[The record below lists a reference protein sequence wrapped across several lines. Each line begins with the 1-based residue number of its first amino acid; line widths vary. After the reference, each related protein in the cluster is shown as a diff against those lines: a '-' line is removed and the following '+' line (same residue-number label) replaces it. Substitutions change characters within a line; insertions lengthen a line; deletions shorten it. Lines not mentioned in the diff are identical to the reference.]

1 MTVSSGR
8 EKKPSAFR
16 DPATVTRTRSND
28 DLVVESWHL
37 NASPWTTAVRG
48 NQIESRTLVTNQAIV
63 DAVLSRSP
71 STVLDI
77 GCGEGWLV
85 RALSSRG
92 IDAVGIDV
100 VPELIEHAK
109 QAGGGTFRV
118 SSYEELIAAEAE
130 TRVDVAV
137 ANFSLIGKEP
147 VERLVRGIPALL
159 APGGAFIVQ
168 TLHPITSCGDLPY
181 EDGWR
186 PGSWEGFGKE
196 FSDPAPWYF
205 RTLESWKRLLN
216 EGGLRL
222 IETREPSNPKT
233 GKPASVIFVASAS

>member
-71 STVLDI
+71 ASVLDI

-85 RALSSRG
+85 RALAEHGVSA
-92 IDAVGIDV
+92 ICVAV
-100 VPELIEHAK
+100 VPALIDQANK
-109 QAGGGTFRV
+109 AGGGEFRIA
-118 SSYEELIAAEAE
+118 SYEAIASGALEVS
-130 TRVDVAV
+130 VDVAV
-137 ANFSLIGKEP
+137 ANFSLTGKEVVENLIGHALQLLHTRGVLITQTIQP
-147 VERLVRGIPALL
+147 VTACGER
-159 APGGAFIVQ
+159 
-168 TLHPITSCGDLPY
+168 PY
-181 EDGWR
+181 EDG
-186 PGSWEGFGKE
+186 
-196 FSDPAPWYF
+196 
-205 RTLESWKRLLN
+205 
-216 EGGLRL
+216 
-222 IETREPSNPKT
+222 
-233 GKPASVIFVASAS
+233 